1 MSPTPSSREIT
12 RHAIV
17 LGFLNSVGPFAID
30 MYLPAFPAIARD
42 LRADPHAVQLSLMAF
57 FVALGAGQWIAG
69 PLSDMFGR
77 LRPMFG
83 GLLLFVAASIGC
95 AFASTIE
102 TLIVFRFL
110 QGLGACASM
119 VMPRAMLRDLYSG
132 PDAARVMSI
141 AMIVYSASPI
151 LAPLAG
157 SFVADAVGWRGIF
170 AVLGGLALLGIALT
184 IAFLPETRP
193 PASRMKS
200 SLKTALSGYR
210 VLLTDRRFLGIALIA
225 SLTLSGFFIYA
236 ANSSFVMSSHFG
248 VSPRMYSVLFAL
260 NAISLI
266 TVSQFNGWLAR
277 RFGLERAVWL
287 AIVGHVVTMTS
298 LLVLTLAGV
307 DRLDVMVVL
316 LFIGYGL
323 NGVIVP
329 STFVLAMEG
338 HAELAGTASALIGTL
353 NFVGGAVAV
362 ALVAPFANSTPLP
375 MLAGIAACSVVVFLL
390 GLRWLHQR
398 PAVAFRS
405 VSDRPVP

>member
-1 MSPTPSSREIT
+1 MSPTLSSRKIT

-57 FVALGAGQWIAG
+57 FVALGAGQLIAG

-119 VMPRAMLRDLYSG
+119 VMPRAILRDLYSG
-132 PDAARVMSI
+132 PNAARVMSI
-141 AMIVYSASPI
+141 AMIVYSVSPI

-157 SFVADAVGWRGIF
+157 SFVADGVGWRGIF

-184 IAFLPETRP
+184 VSFLPETRP
-193 PASRMKS
+193 PASRMKG
-200 SLKTALSGYR
+200 SLKTAMSGYR

-225 SLTLSGFFIYA
+225 SLTLSGFFVYA

-248 VSPRMYSVLFAL
+248 VSPRMYAVLFAL

-277 RFGLERAVWL
+277 RFGLERAVWM
-287 AIVGHVVTMTS
+287 AIVGHVITMTS

-338 HAELAGTASALIGTL
+338 HAALAGTASALIGTL

-375 MLAGIAACSVVVFLL
+375 MLAGIAACSVIVFGL
-390 GLRWLHQR
+390 GLRWLR
-398 PAVAFRS
+398 PRPSVALGAV
-405 VSDRPVP
+405 P